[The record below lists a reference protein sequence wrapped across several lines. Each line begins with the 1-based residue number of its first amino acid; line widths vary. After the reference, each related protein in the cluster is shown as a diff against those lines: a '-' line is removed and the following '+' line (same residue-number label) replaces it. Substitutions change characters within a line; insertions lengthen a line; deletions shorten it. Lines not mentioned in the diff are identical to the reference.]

1 MALQVNYN
9 FKGIELPE
17 AYFMVENTRS
27 RKNHVKNQV
36 LISEAVLNELDEI
49 IEPPVY
55 EMQWSKVVDAVVT
68 VRLYATEPSKEENPN
83 SFLESKSYSFTPSEN
98 QTAKNITI
106 QSYEYLKTLGEFED
120 SIDV

>member
-1 MALQVNYN
+1 MALKVNYN

-49 IEPPVY
+49 LTKIRKFPGV
-55 EMQWSKVVDAVVT
+55 
-68 VRLYATEPSKEENPN
+68 NN
-83 SFLESKSYSFTPSEN
+83 SETSLFLSTKY
-98 QTAKNITI
+98 I
-106 QSYEYLKTLGEFED
+106 
-120 SIDV
+120 

>member
-68 VRLYATEPSKEENPN
+68 VRLYATESSKEENPN

>member
-68 VRLYATEPSKEENPN
+68 VRLYATESSKEENPS